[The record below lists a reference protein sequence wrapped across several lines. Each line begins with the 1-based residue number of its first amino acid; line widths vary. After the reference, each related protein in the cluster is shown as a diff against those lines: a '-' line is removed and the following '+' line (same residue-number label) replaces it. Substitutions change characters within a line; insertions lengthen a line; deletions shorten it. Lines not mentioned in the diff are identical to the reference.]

1 MGQVGRHIYQVVVA
15 NEKIQFVLLIMA
27 LLGFLLI
34 WAHLALPAT
43 FEFEEGGENKP
54 LFFDQRS
61 MQVYMGLREAKK
73 EERVLEIQYKPDHF
87 SSLLAHV
94 W

>member
-1 MGQVGRHIYQVVVA
+1 MGQVSRPIQQVA
-15 NEKIQFVLLIMA
+15 TASKKIRLVFLIMEK
-27 LLGFLLI
+27 LGILRI

-43 FEFEEGGENKP
+43 FEFWGGKKKTNQLRVIQP
-54 LFFDQRS
+54 
-61 MQVYMGLREAKK
+61 YMGLREAKK